1 MKKILRW
8 FPRPFLIQMSLLF
21 QPLLRLLFRGNTFT
35 DPIDGSSYV
44 KFLPYGYGEHLRPN
58 ALCPGTLSLERHRLL
73 WLYLKRHSSFLKKPI
88 KVLHVA
94 PEQIFLSKFKKIQD
108 WDYIT
113 TDLHSPLATVRADLC
128 NLPFEEEQFD
138 LILCNHVLEHI
149 EDDIKAMQE
158 LFRVLKKGGTLIAQV
173 PMDENSAKTL
183 EDFNIVKPQER
194 AAMFGQY
201 DHVRIYGL
209 DFFDRLEKVGFRAIA
224 VLIQDQLKASEIKR
238 FALQPKEKIPVA
250 TKP

>member
-1 MKKILRW
+1 M
-8 FPRPFLIQMSLLF
+8 
-21 QPLLRLLFRGNTFT
+21 
-35 DPIDGSSYV
+35 
-44 KFLPYGYGEHLRPN
+44 
-58 ALCPGTLSLERHRLL
+58 
-73 WLYLKRHSSFLKKPI
+73 
-88 KVLHVA
+88 
-94 PEQIFLSKFKKIQD
+94 
-108 WDYIT
+108 
-113 TDLHSPLATVRADLC
+113 C

-209 DFFDRLEKVGFRAIA
+209 DFFDRLEKVGFKAVA
-224 VLIQDQLKASEIKR
+224 VLIQDQLEASEIKR

>member
-1 MKKILRW
+1 
-8 FPRPFLIQMSLLF
+8 MSLLF
-21 QPLLRLLFRGNTFT
+21 QPFLRLLFRGNTFT
-35 DPIDGSSYV
+35 DPIDGSCYR

-94 PEQIFLSKFKKIQD
+94 PEQIFFSKFRKIQD

-113 TDLHSPLATVRADLC
+113 TDLHSPLATVKADLC

-149 EDDIKAMQE
+149 EDDLKAMQE
-158 LFRVLKKGGTLIAQV
+158 LFRILKRGGTLIAQV
-173 PMDENSAKTL
+173 PMDENSTKTL

-194 AAMFGQY
+194 AVMFGQY

-209 DFFDRLEKVGFRAIA
+209 DFFDRLEKVGFKAAA
-224 VLIQDQLKASEIKR
+224 VLIQDQLEASEIKR
-238 FALQPKEKIPVA
+238 FALPPKEKIPVA

>member
-1 MKKILRW
+1 M
-8 FPRPFLIQMSLLF
+8 
-21 QPLLRLLFRGNTFT
+21 
-35 DPIDGSSYV
+35 
-44 KFLPYGYGEHLRPN
+44 
-58 ALCPGTLSLERHRLL
+58 
-73 WLYLKRHSSFLKKPI
+73 YLKRHSSFLKKPI

-149 EDDIKAMQE
+149 EDDLKAMQE

-173 PMDENSAKTL
+173 PIDENSTKTL

-209 DFFDRLEKVGFRAIA
+209 DFFDRLEKVGFKATA
-224 VLIQDQLKASEIKR
+224 VLIQDQLEASEIKR

-250 TKP
+250 IKP